1 MLISASRRTDIPA
14 FYAPWLIQRLR
25 EGYCNVPNPFNERQ
39 VQQISLLPEEV
50 EIIVFWT
57 RHPRLLFPYLEEMEA
72 RGYRYYFQYTLLD
85 YPSSLDR
92 DNPPYKAKI
101 AAFQELSN
109 RLGSERVVWRYDPI
123 VLSNATP
130 ATFHLE
136 AFMRIAEELQ
146 GYTHRVVVSL
156 LTPYK
161 KIQGRMKAL
170 EQQGVSLY
178 PPVTIDDP
186 RLGDFLRSLS
196 QIAQRRG
203 LQITSCASEQDFSP
217 FGIQPGKCID
227 DELIQRLFGIEVS
240 HTKDPGQ
247 RKACGC
253 VTSKDIGNYDS
264 CLFGCQYCYATT
276 SFTRARSNHARHD
289 PHSPSLIG

>member
-1 MLISASRRTDIPA
+1 
-14 FYAPWLIQRLR
+14 
-25 EGYCNVPNPFNERQ
+25 
-39 VQQISLLPEEV
+39 
-50 EIIVFWT
+50 
-57 RHPRLLFPYLEEMEA
+57 
-72 RGYRYYFQYTLLD
+72 
-85 YPSSLDR
+85 
-92 DNPPYKAKI
+92 
-101 AAFQELSN
+101 
-109 RLGSERVVWRYDPI
+109 
-123 VLSNATP
+123 
-130 ATFHLE
+130 
-136 AFMRIAEELQ
+136 
-146 GYTHRVVVSL
+146 
-156 LTPYK
+156 
-161 KIQGRMKAL
+161 MKAL

-253 VTSKDIGNYDS
+253 VTSKDIGSYDS

>member
-50 EIIVFWT
+50 EVIVFWT
-57 RHPRLLFPYLEEMEA
+57 RHPRLLFPYLEEMKA
-72 RGYRYYFQYTLLD
+72 RGYCYYFQYTLLD